1 MSLLPDMV
9 SSELLRALLAEPAA
23 WAAIAIGAVAG
34 TIRGIT
40 GFGAA
45 MVMTPPLAL
54 LLGPA
59 VAVPVTLILETFAA
73 APMLPAA
80 VREARWRVLAPISIA
95 AIACVPIGSYWLAT
109 ADPDLLRRII
119 AAVVI
124 CFALLL
130 LRGARYHGRQ
140 RLGTSLGLGALSG
153 TMLGAT
159 SIGAPPVI
167 LYLLSGPD
175 EVRVSRASLTLY
187 VVVISAAGLV
197 AQSLSGAITARAL
210 GLAALMAPLFVLG
223 VVLGSR
229 LFSRFSDQRF
239 RQFTMVFMLLV
250 SLGVLLA

>member
-1 MSLLPDMV
+1 MDYVLIWGLV
-9 SSELLRALLAEPAA
+9 IAL
-23 WAAIAIGAVAG
+23 AG
-34 TIRGIT
+34 GLVRGTT

-54 LLGPA
+54 LMGPK
-59 VAVPVTLILETFAA
+59 VAVPVTLLLETFAA

-80 VREARWRVLAPISIA
+80 VALARWSVIAPIS
-95 AIACVPIGSYWLAT
+95 AT
-109 ADPDLLRRII
+109 AVMAVPLGGYLLIGADPLTLRHII
-119 AAVVI
+119 AVTVI
-124 CFALLL
+124 VFSLALLSGRRYQGAQHL
-130 LRGARYHGRQ
+130 L
-140 RLGTSLGLGALSG
+140 TSLALGALSG

-175 EVRVSRASLTLY
+175 PVAVTRANLTLY

-197 AQSLSGAITARAL
+197 MLAFA
-210 GLAALMAPLFVLG
+210 GLLDSATIRVAAELTIPFVGG
-223 VVLGSR
+223 VWAGSR

-250 SLGVLLA
+250 SVGVLMA